1 VPRVGGAPANVAV
14 GLVRLGVPSAF
25 VGALATDDPFAPML
39 LDRLATEGVDTRWV
53 TRVSPA
59 QTRLAV
65 VTGPAGQRGFTFYG
79 HPPADSLLR
88 PDDLPAAAIAG
99 AAALYL
105 GALPLTAEPS
115 RSAALRA
122 VDLAVAAG
130 VPVCFDPN
138 PRAQF
143 LAAGPAAREACW
155 QIARA
160 ATVLKLSA
168 DDLTILGITPTTC
181 LIWHRRRDSA
191 CCPAARRAATTG
203 RPRWAG
209 ISPPSRCRPLTR
221 PAPATPSWRP
231 SSLAG
236 SRPDS
241 AIRRTTSPSPR
252 PSEPWRRRVT
262 VPPTR
267 SRPQRTS
274 LLSLLARQGIT
285 PRARIAALILLEV
298 DLQARGTAR
307 SVHTHPRRLLGEP
320 YWAAS
325 HPAGSRRHGHNET
338 PGRSP
343 MLQPWVA

>member
-1 VPRVGGAPANVAV
+1 VNAPVLCLGEILIDLIGHPPGPATAVERFVPRVGGAPANVAV

-168 DDLTILGITPTTC
+168 DDLTILGITTDDLLDLAPQARLRVLSRGAAGCDYWTPEMGG
-181 LIWHRRRDSA
+181 HQ
-191 CCPAARRAATTG
+191 PAFTVQTVDETG
-203 RPRWAG
+203 AG
-209 ISPPSRCRPLTR
+209 D
-221 PAPATPSWRP
+221 AFM
-231 SSLAG
+231 
-236 SRPDS
+236 
-241 AIRRTTSPSPR
+241 
-252 PSEPWRRRVT
+252 
-262 VPPTR
+262 
-267 SRPQRTS
+267 
-274 LLSLLARQGIT
+274 
-285 PRARIAALILLEV
+285 AALI
-298 DLQARGTAR
+298 ARGVETGFRYSPDDIAFAAAVGALATTRHGATDALPTTADVAAFLARTAR
-307 SVHTHPRRLLGEP
+307 DHAPRQDCGT
-320 YWAAS
+320 
-325 HPAGSRRHGHNET
+325 HPAGS
-338 PGRSP
+338 
-343 MLQPWVA
+343 